1 MKKKL
6 FYIKEK
12 KILSGKIFKNRIISS
27 PISINLSKNG
37 YVTKENI
44 SFFSNLAK
52 SGVAMVTIGAAG
64 VSKQASDTLNGMIVG
79 EKKYFK
85 KLKKLSNSIK
95 KNKALVSLQ
104 LFHVGAQGNPTHT
117 KQKIIGPSKYYFK
130 EINNH
135 ARALTKNEI
144 YKIKNDFVNAIIQ
157 AYNSNFDFIELHLA
171 HGYLLHEFISSHF
184 NKRKDNYGG
193 KFENRLRLI
202 NEILNE
208 AYALNPVLKG
218 KIGFRIS
225 ANDYV
230 EKGLNIIR
238 ATKLVKH
245 LEQFE
250 PAYFVV
256 TAGLYE
262 TAKFKYI
269 DMKNGEYWNYAKKIK
284 KITSVPVIAQ
294 GGITDLYTGNNLLK
308 KKFGDFIGLAQSLIA
323 DPDLIKKTL
332 SEKEDEI
339 IPCIAHIKVGAC
351 HRCRYIKQK
360 KQVFSCITPT
370 SWKPGSRLL
379 KKDEIKKDLKIWEN
393 LNKEIYKNKD
403 TIRKT

>member
-12 KILSGKIFKNRIISS
+12 KILGGKIFKNRIISS

-184 NKRKDNYGG
+184 NKR
-193 KFENRLRLI
+193 
-202 NEILNE
+202 
-208 AYALNPVLKG
+208 
-218 KIGFRIS
+218 
-225 ANDYV
+225 
-230 EKGLNIIR
+230 
-238 ATKLVKH
+238 
-245 LEQFE
+245 
-250 PAYFVV
+250 
-256 TAGLYE
+256 
-262 TAKFKYI
+262 
-269 DMKNGEYWNYAKKIK
+269 
-284 KITSVPVIAQ
+284 
-294 GGITDLYTGNNLLK
+294 
-308 KKFGDFIGLAQSLIA
+308 
-323 DPDLIKKTL
+323 
-332 SEKEDEI
+332 
-339 IPCIAHIKVGAC
+339 
-351 HRCRYIKQK
+351 
-360 KQVFSCITPT
+360 
-370 SWKPGSRLL
+370 
-379 KKDEIKKDLKIWEN
+379 
-393 LNKEIYKNKD
+393 
-403 TIRKT
+403 